1 MNENNFGLSSL
12 AFTNMKLLNP
22 AYKHKNSFSRNRVYW
37 LSQLTGWLSLG
48 TINLIVLTLFEE
60 LTWSYLLLV
69 FYMVFSGISLTHIY
83 RYIIK
88 KYNWITLPIG
98 KSILYVLVSSFI
110 IGVVL
115 YGIYLTITFFTS
127 QLKSDELS
135 VARAFI
141 SIINFTSII
150 LVWSLIYFAVHYF
163 ENYKRVEIESYIWE
177 AAVKD
182 HELKTLKSQLN
193 PHFMFNAMNSIRA
206 LIEVEPKN
214 AQVALTKL
222 SNILRYSLKMEKNE
236 TVALSDE
243 MQVVYD
249 YLDLESIRFEER
261 LRYNIDIDP
270 RSLNVNI
277 PPMMIQTIVENAI
290 KHGVSRLTNGGELS
304 VKSNYENNR
313 LHIVIKNTGH
323 LDEQKLKISEGFGIN
338 STKHRLNLLYGE
350 NALFLLKNENED
362 TVVAEI
368 IINTGEIKQ

>member
-1 MNENNFGLSSL
+1 MNENKFGLSSL
-12 AFTNMKLLNP
+12 AIYNMRLLAN
-22 AYKHKNSFSRNRVYW
+22 KHKNSFSRNRVYW
-37 LSQLTGWLSLG
+37 LSQLTGWVSLG
-48 TINLIVLTLFEE
+48 TINLIILSLVKELSWAYVL
-60 LTWSYLLLV
+60 LT
-69 FYMVFSGISLTHIY
+69 FYMLFSGICITHIY

-98 KSILYVLVSSFI
+98 KSVLYVLTSSFL

-115 YGIYLTITFFTS
+115 YGIYLTVTFFTS
-127 QLKSDELS
+127 QFKSENFTT
-135 VARAFI
+135 ATAFI
-141 SIINFTSII
+141 SIINFTSLV

-163 ENYKRVEIESYIWE
+163 ENFKRVEIESYIWE

-236 TVALSDE
+236 TVALGDE
-243 MQVVYD
+243 MQIVYD

-261 LRYNIDIDP
+261 LRYNVEIDP

-290 KHGVSRLTNGGELS
+290 KHGVSRMTEGGELII
-304 VKSNYENNR
+304 KTTFENDK
-313 LHIVIKNTGH
+313 LHIVIRNTGH
-323 LDEQKLKISEGFGIN
+323 LDLNKLKTSEGFGIN
-338 STKHRLNLLYGE
+338 STKQRLNLLYGE
-350 NALFLLKNENED
+350 NALFLLKNENES

-368 IINTGEIKQ
+368 IINTGDTKK